1 MIRDWPT
8 FQQTFKKLVVP
19 QCGKEPYALLQCLQ
33 AEAKEFVRGVEDD
46 FDAMMS
52 RLEEEYNHVGRIL
65 ESILGDIRKL
75 RPIPKG
81 ANKTIIETVNIIE
94 RSWLDLKKL
103 GLESEL
109 SNSTNLVMIEKLL
122 HPNLRREWIIIYKA
136 LDPNEPAFPKLMD
149 FLTRECEKMISQLEC
164 IHTMF
169 WVK

>member
-1 MIRDWPT
+1 M
-8 FQQTFKKLVVP
+8 
-19 QCGKEPYALLQCLQ
+19 QCLQ
-33 AEAKEFVRGVEDD
+33 AEAKELVRGVEDD

-149 FLTRECEKMISQLEC
+149 FLTRERSILRHRSDDKSTRMHSHNVLGEVSGEAGVNKGTVNEPL
-164 IHTMF
+164 
-169 WVK
+169 